1 MPPTGI
7 NRPGYSSSPT
17 GINRPGYSSP
27 KPPTGV
33 NRPGTSSP
41 SFSGYSRPDRDDGPN
56 IVLKPKPPV
65 PQMSTYDAGKKA
77 YADFLRSNMGQSG
90 GISSIP
96 TQSRVQ
102 SYMQQDPYGPAN
114 IRQQYFDNRPIP
126 TERLQ
131 RRGMQDQLLDQFKAQ
146 YTYQQ
151 PGTNLYQMTKDA
163 PMSLADYTMKLGYEL
178 GPTPKELMGDAGYA
192 LSSIGKGLAEKGTPM
207 MQLAKSLFGGVQN
220 FFTGAS
226 QAPSTAQGPQNLGLT
241 PGQMNLYNNL
251 VGNGMNSAMALEQAK
266 RYTPQVFPKSFAIG
280 GIATLH

>member
-1 MPPTGI
+1 MALGFTDPGGDRPTP
-7 NRPGYSSSPT
+7 NRPTREYRSV
-17 GINRPGYSSP
+17 RPS
-27 KPPTGV
+27 V
-33 NRPGTSSP
+33 P
-41 SFSGYSRPDRDDGPN
+41 SFQDPGISAGQFGFGSSNRNRNDGPN
-56 IVLKPKPPV
+56 IVLKSKPNV

-77 YADFLRSNMGQSG
+77 YADFLKSRTGQSG

-163 PMSLADYTMKLGYEL
+163 PMSLADYTMNLGYEL
-178 GPTPKELMGDAGYA
+178 GPTPKEIAGDIGYA
-192 LSSIGKGLAEKGTPM
+192 LSSIGQGLAEKVTPM
-207 MQLAKSLFGGVQN
+207 MNLAKSLFGGVQN
-220 FFTGAS
+220 FFTGS
-226 QAPSTAQGPQNLGLT
+226 QGQGTTAQGPQNLGLT

-251 VGNGMNSAMALEQAK
+251 VGNGMNPAMALEQAK
-266 RYTPQVFPKSFAIG
+266 RYTPQVFPKSFAMG
-280 GIATLH
+280 GIATI

>member
-1 MPPTGI
+1 MALGFTDPGGDRPTP
-7 NRPGYSSSPT
+7 NRPTREYRSV
-17 GINRPGYSSP
+17 RPS
-27 KPPTGV
+27 V
-33 NRPGTSSP
+33 P
-41 SFSGYSRPDRDDGPN
+41 SFQDPGISAGQFGFGSSNRNRNDGPN
-56 IVLKPKPPV
+56 IVLKSKPNV

-77 YADFLRSNMGQSG
+77 YADFLKSRTGQSG

-163 PMSLADYTMKLGYEL
+163 PMSLADYTMNLGYEL
-178 GPTPKELMGDAGYA
+178 GPTPKEIAGDIGYA
-192 LSSIGKGLAEKGTPM
+192 LSSIGQGLAEKGTPM
-207 MQLAKSLFGGVQN
+207 MALAKDLFSGVQN
-220 FFTGAS
+220 FFTGS
-226 QAPSTAQGPQNLGLT
+226 QGQGTTAQGPQNLGLT

-251 VGNGMNSAMALEQAK
+251 VGNGMNPAMALEQAK
-266 RYTPQVFPKSFAIG
+266 RYTPQVFPKSFAMG
-280 GIATLH
+280 GIATI